1 MTTGATKFTLSVLQ
15 AQRAQSM
22 ADTVGEDYLQPA
34 HAWHAEKLAKLGL
47 EPDEVE
53 ALSRQVVL
61 PGAKRAVHFGVIEEM
76 KSRGL
81 ETHEMVAEINAR
93 ADVGLVARRTQYQE
107 WRDGPLTDH
116 LERIRMR
123 AARRAELLAQQRAAV
138 EQQLDEEL
146 GEDASVKVERSGNAT
161 IVKRKK
167 NR

>member
-1 MTTGATKFTLSVLQ
+1 
-15 AQRAQSM
+15 
-22 ADTVGEDYLQPA
+22 
-34 HAWHAEKLAKLGL
+34 
-47 EPDEVE
+47 
-53 ALSRQVVL
+53 
-61 PGAKRAVHFGVIEEM
+61 M

-107 WRDGPLTDH
+107 WRDGPLADH